1 MPGNTP
7 AGGNAN
13 TPGDGA
19 GAGTTDGNG
28 NAANAAGNDGV
39 VVPDGGNE
47 PQADGQLPDAQQNT
61 TIDDQAVP
69 QAANDD
75 SDHEIKD
82 QNVPLSALLM
92 ENGMVIPIGI
102 GILAALALTAAIV
115 LIVRSK
121 SKAASAAG
129 DETKADIE
137 SDDKN

>member
-1 MPGNTP
+1 MVSFQMHSRTQRLMIRLYHRL
-7 AGGNAN
+7 
-13 TPGDGA
+13 T
-19 GAGTTDGNG
+19 
-28 NAANAAGNDGV
+28 
-39 VVPDGGNE
+39 
-47 PQADGQLPDAQQNT
+47 
-61 TIDDQAVP
+61 
-69 QAANDD
+69 NDD

-102 GILAALALTAAIV
+102 GILVALALTATIV

-121 SKAASAAG
+121 SKAASATG